1 MGDVK
6 TAEVVTNG
14 NCSTVENKIGNK
26 QIVNKQKL
34 WTLNFFLLWQ
44 GQFISAFGDVIYEIA
59 LGFWILEITGS
70 KALMGTLM
78 ATSMIPRLII
88 SPFAG
93 VVVDRVDRK
102 KLMVLMDFIR
112 GFIVV
117 FVGIAAIFHFV
128 QIWMVFVAG
137 IILGI
142 CGAFFNPSIMSVLPD
157 IVEKSKIIK
166 ANSALNMVYAGTNM
180 AANPVGG
187 ILYSVLGAPLMFL
200 FNGISYLF
208 SSLTEVFIKV
218 PKIKRDLKEV
228 HFWDDLKQG
237 FKFVWKFKSL
247 RYFIFIGAI
256 LNFFASM
263 AIVLFLPF
271 FQETSG
277 LGSVKYGFAMAV
289 MSGGMFLG
297 MLFTS
302 IVNIPY
308 EKRAV
313 VFIVNLIAFGILF
326 SIALFLNYYVM
337 LSVLAIGGFLNA
349 IVNVFFSSTVQLT
362 VPQEMRGKVGALM
375 STVLMGLAPLGI
387 AFGGIIAEF
396 VSIKMIVLVSFA
408 ISTIVSI
415 ILGVNKDF
423 KAFIN
428 FNPDKQVLEDIM

>member
-1 MGDVK
+1 MEKLESSKIDAEGMVK
-6 TAEVVTNG
+6 KE
-14 NCSTVENKIGNK
+14 
-26 QIVNKQKL
+26 KL

-44 GQFISAFGDVIYEIA
+44 GQFVSAFGDVIYQIA

-78 ATSMIPRLII
+78 ATSMIPRVII

-102 KLMVLMDFIR
+102 KLMVLMDLIR
-112 GFIVV
+112 GVIVV
-117 FVGIAAIFHFV
+117 FVGIAAIFHFI

-137 IILGI
+137 VVLGI
-142 CGAFFNPSIMSVLPD
+142 CGAFFNPSIMSALPD
-157 IVEKSKIIK
+157 IVPKSKIIK
-166 ANSALNMVYAGTNM
+166 ANSALNMVYTGTNM

-187 ILYSVLGAPLMFL
+187 IFYSVLGAPLMFL

-208 SSLTEVFIKV
+208 SSFTEVFIKV

-271 FQETSG
+271 FQETAG
-277 LGSVKYGFAMAV
+277 LGSVKYGFAMAI

-302 IVNIPY
+302 IVNISY

-313 VFIVNLIAFGILF
+313 VFIVGLVAFSILF
-326 SIALFLNYYVM
+326 SIVLFLNYYAM
-337 LSVLAIGGFLNA
+337 LGVLAIGGFLNA
-349 IVNVFFSSTVQLT
+349 IVNVFFGSTVQLT
-362 VPQEMRGKVGALM
+362 VPQEMRGKVAALM

-396 VSIKMIVLVSFA
+396 ISIKIIVLVSFL

-415 ILGVNKDF
+415 ILGFNKDF